1 LLRVVLFAATVL
13 SFLLVGIANSADG
26 ERDFLA
32 ILLFAL
38 AFVAVLMIMVD
49 LDRPREGLLT
59 INQTAISDLLEQ
71 ISTPG
76 L

>member
-13 SFLLVGIANSADG
+13 SFLLVGVANSADG
-26 ERDFLA
+26 KRDFAA

-49 LDRPREGLLT
+49 LDRPQEGLLT
-59 INQTAISDLLEQ
+59 INQTALSDLLQ
-71 ISTPG
+71 QMTTPVR
-76 L
+76 